1 MQIVLNRKTFIRN
14 KIPLIFSK
22 LKYFLSLS
30 LSYLIVIRIDKVFPR
45 TNIAANHG
53 DCAVT
58 LQESVASLA

>member
-30 LSYLIVIRIDKVFPR
+30 LLSNRY
-45 TNIAANHG
+45 TNR
-53 DCAVT
+53 
-58 LQESVASLA
+58 